1 MISSTCPFPAS
12 QYELGKVAQVY
23 DRPIDP
29 VCTNDASSSHYAQA
43 YMQWQVFNTA
53 MHTRTQVVG
62 MKKKRVVC
70 FNRRRRI
77 YDMSW
82 LQRFNLFALS

>member
-1 MISSTCPFPAS
+1 M
-12 QYELGKVAQVY
+12 
-23 DRPIDP
+23 
-29 VCTNDASSSHYAQA
+29 
-43 YMQWQVFNTA
+43 QVFNTA